1 MRHLLACLILL
12 CALVTAPLNAHAQ
25 SDSGLNYQNADLR
38 VFIKDIAQETGLT
51 FIIDPRVR
59 GKVDIF
65 SQSRVDRDSLIE
77 ILKSVLK
84 INGFTAVPLASG
96 GYKIIPLEE
105 GLRDANQ
112 SAPISGDGYVT
123 RVFEIKFVDPKMVF
137 DAVKPLVNKKSSSSF
152 KKVSAKSL

>member
-51 FIIDPRVR
+51 FIIDPQVR

-84 INGFTAVPLASG
+84 INGFTAVPVSYTHLTL
-96 GYKIIPLEE
+96 PTTE
-105 GLRDANQ
+105 
-112 SAPISGDGYVT
+112 
-123 RVFEIKFVDPKMVF
+123 RV
-137 DAVKPLVNKKSSSSF
+137 
-152 KKVSAKSL
+152 